1 MTPTGAQPLGNL
13 ALLAADEPP
22 AFEIVNAQGSADAV
36 LVCDHASNRIP
47 RQLASLGL
55 TPYQLLQHI
64 AWDPG
69 AAEVARRLAARID
82 APLILGGYSRLVIDL
97 NRPLASPESI
107 PEQSAGVPV
116 SGNCGLT
123 PQARDGRVA
132 ALFAPYHQAISD
144 LLERRAG
151 QPTLLISIH
160 SFPPV
165 LGDERRPWPVGVA
178 YGRDRRLADLL
189 RPALYGAFHR
199 VEPVAPRGRPAE
211 LVDVVGPVC
220 ETSDFLARRRELERP
235 EPGDL
240 LAVRDAGAYAFA
252 MSSNYNMRP
261 RAAEAL
267 VEGGRVRLIRR
278 RETFDDLV
286 RTEI

>member
-47 RQLASLGL
+47 RELASLGL
-55 TPYQLLQHI
+55 TPDQLLQHI

-69 AAEVARRLAARID
+69 AAEVARGLATRID
-82 APLILGGYSRLVIDL
+82 APLFLSGYSRLVIDL

-160 SFPPV
+160 SFTPV
-165 LGDERRPWPVGVA
+165 LGDERRPWPISVA

-189 RPALYGAFHR
+189 RPAL
-199 VEPVAPRGRPAE
+199 E
-211 LVDVVGPVC
+211 L
-220 ETSDFLARRRELERP
+220 R
-235 EPGDL
+235 GDL
-240 LAVRDAGAYAFA
+240 LVGNNQPYGVDDEHDYTLPTHGEGRGIPHAMIELRQDGLSTPAHVSAWVERLATAYKHLQAHAVGLFAG
-252 MSSNYNMRP
+252 P
-261 RAAEAL
+261 
-267 VEGGRVRLIRR
+267 
-278 RETFDDLV
+278 
-286 RTEI
+286 